1 MSAAE
6 QQAVEPSPAP
16 VAAAEPQAAAP
27 AAEAKPKRPFTWTPA
42 RKEAFVKCQA
52 ARAERIQVAQ
62 QAGAAPKTPA
72 AAAADPVAALI
83 LGPDAQSTKPSAKS
97 SPAPATPSSNAPSTS
112 DSTTPASSATTPPA
126 AAAAPPAAPL
136 EPDSKLSRSEEL
148 PKDVG
153 EQKVTLTYRELM
165 ALAREGL
172 VPKQAEGEPK
182 RAKRAPARRRP
193 TRRHADDDLL
203 DSSTE
208 EEESAAEA
216 SESEYEE
223 APPRR
228 RPRVKS
234 ASGKEALGRAPPKP
248 LGIAA
253 SLRGYGAGAGPEP
266 SLFFLS

>member
-6 QQAVEPSPAP
+6 QQAVEPSAAP

-72 AAAADPVAALI
+72 TAAADPVAALI

-97 SPAPATPSSNAPSTS
+97 SPAPATSSSNAPSTS

-136 EPDSKLSRSEEL
+136 EPDPQLSRSEEL
-148 PKDVG
+148 PKDIG

-172 VPKQAEGEPK
+172 APKQTEGEPK

-208 EEESAAEA
+208 EESAAEA

-228 RPRVKS
+228 RARAKS